1 MPTRAAPPTLS
12 YIIYMIS
19 IMYIVSI
26 IWCMQQSTWWWK
38 EVHLPHAHPF
48 PLYLGRLHSTH
59 PVPVWAKRAVCHKVS
74 SAQPAERH
82 KWPKSRLSHIPHPCY
97 LSNPWILNMFLL
109 SGKPFTPKIDIN
121 YEELKVEKILQ
132 HAIVMCGINCCVMLN
147 IVKGYRILSCVWY
160 WSIFSHNFHLWNRIR
175 LITLNQ

>member
-1 MPTRAAPPTLS
+1 MCKIIVCSSRSLILGGKNVHPSFAYSSCSTHIVLYHIYDIDYVYRIYYMMHAAVYLVVERSHPPMPPCPLS
-12 YIIYMIS
+12 
-19 IMYIVSI
+19 
-26 IWCMQQSTWWWK
+26 
-38 EVHLPHAHPF
+38 
-48 PLYLGRLHSTH
+48 LGRLHSTH

-121 YEELKVEKILQ
+121 YEVTRFYSMILWCVVS
-132 HAIVMCGINCCVMLN
+132 IVV
-147 IVKGYRILSCVWY
+147 
-160 WSIFSHNFHLWNRIR
+160 
-175 LITLNQ
+175 

>member
-1 MPTRAAPPTLS
+1 MCKIIVCSGRSLILGGKNVHPSFAYSSCSTHIVLYHIYDIDYVYRIYYMMHAAVYLVVERSQP
-12 YIIYMIS
+12 
-19 IMYIVSI
+19 
-26 IWCMQQSTWWWK
+26 
-38 EVHLPHAHPF
+38 PHAHPC

-74 SAQPAERH
+74 SAQPAER
-82 KWPKSRLSHIPHPCY
+82 PKSCLSHIPHPCY

-121 YEELKVEKILQ
+121 YEELKEEKIPQ

-147 IVKGYRILSCVWY
+147 IVKGY
-160 WSIFSHNFHLWNRIR
+160 
-175 LITLNQ
+175 